1 MSTKFLLKVSSGILT
16 LLTNLELKVRKKGI
30 TYETNT
36 RQRLCEEKIVPY
48 LSPLELEK
56 LDFMS
61 LGNNVKIS
69 DTVKIYN
76 ANLIQIGDNSRI
88 DDFCVLSGK
97 IKLGRNVFMGVHGN
111 LAGGI
116 NGIDLADFVTM
127 SYYVNLFAQSDD
139 YYGETLTNPTVPKKY
154 KKEKFGSIVVGKHA
168 IIGSNS
174 VIMPDAHIGEGCSI
188 GAMSLV
194 TKPTDP
200 WWMYCGA
207 PAKK

>member
-1 MSTKFLLKVSSGILT
+1 M
-16 LLTNLELKVRKKGI
+16 
-30 TYETNT
+30 
-36 RQRLCEEKIVPY
+36 PY
-48 LSPLELEK
+48 LTQLALEK
-56 LDFMS
+56 LGLLS
-61 LGNNVKIS
+61 LGKNVKIS

-97 IKLGRNVFMGVHGN
+97 ITLGRNVFMGVHGN

-127 SYYVNLFAQSDD
+127 SYYVNLFTQSDD
-139 YYGETLTNPTVPKKY
+139 YYGETLTNPTIPKKY
-154 KKEKFGSIVVGKHA
+154 KNEKLGHITVGKHA

-174 VIMPDAHIGEGCSI
+174 VIMPNAHIGEGCSI

-194 TKPTDP
+194 TKSTDP
-200 WWMYCGA
+200 WWIYCGS
-207 PAKK
+207 PARKIKQRKSDLLALEKLYLQE